1 MDIGYKG
8 IGYKEVYDTFA
19 GNIDKAKG
27 FQKHLIPS
35 LLEREG

>member
-1 MDIGYKG
+1 VLG
-8 IGYKEVYDTFA
+8 VYDTFA